1 MAIDAKRDRGRF
13 EVYARS
19 GTDQTP
25 LDAVSWAQEAASLGA
40 GEILLTSI
48 DRDGT
53 KSGFDCEMT
62 AAVSESVSIPVI
74 ASGGAG
80 TFEHFADVFTIGR
93 ADAALA
99 ASIFH
104 FNEKSVSELKRFLH
118 SHGIPVRLR

>member
-1 MAIDAKRDRGRF
+1 ATDR
-13 EVYARS
+13 
-19 GTDQTP
+19 
-25 LDAVSWAQEAASLGA
+25 GA

-53 KSGFDCEMT
+53 KSGFDCAMT
-62 AAVSESVSIPVI
+62 AAVSDAVNIPVI

-80 TFEHFADVFTIGR
+80 TFEHFADVFRDGH

-104 FNEKSVSELKRFLH
+104 FNERSVVELKEYLRR
-118 SHGIPVRLR
+118 SGVSVRI